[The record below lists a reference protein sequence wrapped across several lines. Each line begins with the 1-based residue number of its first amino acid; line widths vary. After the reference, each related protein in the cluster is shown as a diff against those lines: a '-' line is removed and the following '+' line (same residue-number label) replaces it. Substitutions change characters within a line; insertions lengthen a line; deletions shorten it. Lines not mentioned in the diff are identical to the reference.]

1 MTNAPKLP
9 TLKEISNIVIN
20 GFTAKIKSGYTLL
33 KKSILKAFSWA
44 FAGSNMLL
52 WKYLSWMFQQVFP
65 QTASL
70 PYLILW
76 GYLVSVD
83 YEYGNKTVLKVEADE
98 VTASYILTGTVYK
111 HLESG
116 NIYTVLSTSTPVN
129 GVCTFNVESKNTG
142 VEGNIDIGELL
153 ELTNPLDGIP
163 SKAKVT
169 DIVVEGTADED
180 VEIFR
185 SRVLARFRRKAQGG
199 SFMDYRDWC
208 LEAPGIAD
216 ALPYCLKEGT
226 VSIYLVGNGSGK
238 NRIPSGSVTPN
249 PFPEWENGQMKPL
262 SGSGHFYNA
271 ALSINGT
278 GDSLNTRR
286 PATAKVELLQ
296 AVFKGFKVVLT
307 GLTPDNETIINEIKQ
322 AIIDYL
328 DKKRPHIIAI
338 GYTEQDAQINANTLN
353 GEIQNVVNSYN
364 GSYSS
369 YKLLNSDDE
378 EISEYYLGIGEL
390 AYLNKLTVNGSDIN
404 ADTYL

>member
-1 MTNAPKLP
+1 MTNAPNLP
-9 TLKEISNIVIN
+9 TLKEISGIVIN
-20 GFTAKIKSGYTLL
+20 AFTTKLKSGYALL

-52 WKYLSWMFQQVFP
+52 WKYLSWMFRQVFP

-76 GYLVSVD
+76 GYLADVD
-83 YEYGNKTVLKVEADE
+83 YEYGKKTVLKVEADD

-129 GVCTFNVESKNTG
+129 GICTFNVEAKKTG
-142 VEGNIDIGELL
+142 TGGNIDIGELL

-163 SKAKVT
+163 AKAKVI
-169 DIVVEGTADED
+169 DVAVEGTEDED
-180 VEIFR
+180 VEVYR
-185 SRVLARFRRKAQGG
+185 ARVLARFRRKAQGG

-208 LEAPGIAD
+208 LEVPGVVD

-226 VSIYLVGNGSGK
+226 VSVYLVGDGSGK
-238 NRIPSGSVTPN
+238 NRTPSGSVTPN
-249 PFPEWENGQMKPL
+249 PFPEWENGQMKTL

-271 ALSINGT
+271 ATSINGT
-278 GDSLNTRR
+278 GDALNTRR
-286 PATAKVELLQ
+286 PATSKVELLTP
-296 AVFKGFKVVLT
+296 VFKGFKVVIS
-307 GLTPDNETIINEIKQ
+307 GLTPNNKTVINGIKQ
-322 AIIDYL
+322 AIFDYL

-338 GYTEQDAQINANTLN
+338 GYTEQDAQINSNTLN
-353 GEIQNVVNSYN
+353 GEIQNIVNAYK

-369 YKLLNSDDE
+369 FKLLNSEDE

-390 AYLNKLTVNGSDIN
+390 AYLNKLSINGSDIEC
-404 ADTYL
+404 

>member
-1 MTNAPKLP
+1 MTNAPNLP

-20 GFTAKIKSGYTLL
+20 AFTTKLKSGYALL

-52 WKYLSWMFQQVFP
+52 WKYLSWMFYQVFP

-76 GYLVSVD
+76 GYLVNVD
-83 YEYGNKTVLKVEADE
+83 YEYGKKTVLKVEADD

-129 GVCTFNVESKNTG
+129 GVCSFNVEAKKTG
-142 VEGNIDIGELL
+142 TDGNIDIGELL

-163 SKAKVT
+163 SKAKVI
-169 DIVVEGTADED
+169 DVAVEGTEDED
-180 VEIFR
+180 VEAYR
-185 SRVLARFRRKAQGG
+185 TRVLARFRRKAQGG
-199 SFMDYRDWC
+199 AFMDYRDWC
-208 LEAPGIAD
+208 LEVSGVAD

-226 VSIYLVGNGSGK
+226 VSIYLVGDGSGK
-238 NRIPSGSVTPN
+238 NRTPSGSVTPN
-249 PFPEWENGQMKPL
+249 PFPEWENGQMKTL

-271 ALSINGT
+271 AMSINGT
-278 GDSLNTRR
+278 GDALNTRR
-286 PATAKVELLQ
+286 PATSKVELLTP
-296 AVFKGFKVVLT
+296 VFKGFKVVIS
-307 GLTPDNETIINEIKQ
+307 GLTPNNKTVISDIKQ
-322 AIIDYL
+322 AIFDYL

-338 GYTEQDAQINANTLN
+338 GYTEQDAQINSNTLN
-353 GEIQNVVNSYN
+353 GEVQNIVKDYK

-369 YKLLNSDDE
+369 FKLLNTEDE

-390 AYLNKLTVNGSDIN
+390 AYLNKLSINGSDIEC
-404 ADTYL
+404 

>member
-1 MTNAPKLP
+1 MTNAPNLP

-20 GFTAKIKSGYTLL
+20 AFTTKLKSGYALL

-52 WKYLSWMFQQVFP
+52 WKYLSWMFYQVFP

-76 GYLVSVD
+76 GYLVNVD
-83 YEYGNKTVLKVEADE
+83 YEYGKKTVLKVEADD

-129 GVCTFNVESKNTG
+129 GVCTFNVEAKKTG
-142 VEGNIDIGELL
+142 TDGNIDIGELL

-163 SKAKVT
+163 SKAKVI
-169 DIVVEGTADED
+169 DVAVGGTEDED
-180 VEIFR
+180 VEAYR
-185 SRVLARFRRKAQGG
+185 TRVLARFRRKAQGG

-208 LEAPGIAD
+208 LKAPGVAD

-249 PFPEWENGQMKPL
+249 PFPEWENGQMKTL

-271 ALSINGT
+271 AMEINGT
-278 GDSLNTRR
+278 GDALNTRR
-286 PATAKVELLQ
+286 PATSKVELLIS
-296 AVFKGFKVVLT
+296 VFKGFKVVIS
-307 GLTPDNETIINEIKQ
+307 GLTPNNKTVTNDIKQ
-322 AIIDYL
+322 AIFDYL

-338 GYTEQDAQINANTLN
+338 GYTEQDAQINSNTLN
-353 GEIQNVVNSYN
+353 GEIQNIVKGYK

-369 YKLLNSDDE
+369 FKLLNTEDE

-390 AYLNKLTVNGSDIN
+390 AYLNKLSINGSDIEC
-404 ADTYL
+404 